1 MRIIRT
7 FFCVTIFTFFLSF
20 FAYSENPIQKEHDK
34 QLSEFESNF
43 WYSFINDWVL
53 QNLKFKNCDFPYQFD
68 EGKFYFSENSLRFKD
83 CKDWLVVLDFS
94 LLGNEDFNSLGIE
107 TKLNISFLKFFG
119 VKIENLMFPGCECD
133 YYGNLKLGGYIQL
146 LKYNPFSCD
155 FFTAWSL
162 RYDEKNLN
170 GIVLGGT
177 VKSYPLKP
185 VKLEFGVAGHI
196 FTNDEYAME
205 FTGHIGWLIKSVEIF
220 AQYKYFQE
228 HIFGVGLSRYF

>member
-1 MRIIRT
+1 MQKNRR
-7 FFCVTIFTFFLSF
+7 FLFIAMLLLSC

-34 QLSEFESNF
+34 QLFEFESNF
-43 WYSFINDWVL
+43 WGAFINEWVL
-53 QNLKFKNCDFPYQFD
+53 QNLKIKNCDFPYQFYG
-68 EGKFYFSENSLRFKD
+68 GKFYFSENSTRFKD
-83 CKDWLVVLDFS
+83 CKDWSVVLDFS
-94 LLGNEDFNSLGIE
+94 LLGNEDFDSLGNE
-107 TKLNISFLKFFG
+107 TKLNISFFKFFG

-133 YYGNLKLGGYIQL
+133 YYGNFKLGRYIQL

-170 GIVLGGT
+170 GLVFGGT

-185 VKLEFGVAGHI
+185 VKLEFSAAGHI
-196 FTNDEYAME
+196 FTNDEYSME
-205 FTGHIGWLIKSVEIF
+205 FTGHIGCLIKSVEIF
-220 AQYKYFQE
+220 AQYKYFQK

>member
-1 MRIIRT
+1 MQKNRR
-7 FFCVTIFTFFLSF
+7 FLFISMLLLSC

-34 QLSEFESNF
+34 QLFEFESNF
-43 WYSFINDWVL
+43 WGAFINEWVL
-53 QNLKFKNCDFPYQFD
+53 QNLKIKNCDFPYQFYG
-68 EGKFYFSENSLRFKD
+68 GKFYFSENSTRFKD
-83 CKDWLVVLDFS
+83 CKDWSVVLDFS
-94 LLGNEDFNSLGIE
+94 LLGNEDFDSLGNE
-107 TKLNISFLKFFG
+107 TKLNISFFKFFG

-133 YYGNLKLGGYIQL
+133 YYGNFKLGGYIQL

-170 GIVLGGT
+170 GLVFGGT

-185 VKLEFGVAGHI
+185 VKLEFSAAGHI
-196 FTNDEYAME
+196 FTNDEYSME
-205 FTGHIGWLIKSVEIF
+205 FTGHIGCLIKSVEIF
-220 AQYKYFQE
+220 AQYKYFQK